1 MTDKRII
8 LASKSPRRKYLMEQA
23 GFDVEVRT
31 YDVEEIYPNDLE
43 LKSVPEYLAKLK
55 TGPAVESL
63 QKNELLIAA
72 DTIVLFEGK
81 ILGKPEDKNQAKD
94 YIKRMSDTSHEVITG
109 VCIKTL
115 EKQHSFSVVS
125 KVLFAP
131 ISDAEIDYYVNN
143 FKPYDKAGAYGI
155 QDWIGWTKIKSIE
168 GSYSNIMGLP
178 MHEVYEALKE
188 IDSTTMT
195 V

>member
-1 MTDKRII
+1 
-8 LASKSPRRKYLMEQA
+8 
-23 GFDVEVRT
+23 
-31 YDVEEIYPNDLE
+31 
-43 LKSVPEYLAKLK
+43 
-55 TGPAVESL
+55 
-63 QKNELLIAA
+63 
-72 DTIVLFEGK
+72 
-81 ILGKPEDKNQAKD
+81 
-94 YIKRMSDTSHEVITG
+94 MSDTSHEVITG

-115 EKQHSFSVVS
+115 EKEHSFSVVS